1 MDTVMGTL
9 LGALRHNFAR
19 AAEPM
24 AAPPK
29 KEGQDNDGQVKDGQ
43 DKDGQVE
50 DGQVRDGEEDAN
62 QRYDPAQDAAEKTYH
77 AGEAAGRA
85 AAEAASSG
93 FTGPRK
99 HDPFKTGGLRV
110 YESDSGTVSV
120 GVGASSDGT
129 DHGVGAGLRLQW

>member
-24 AAPPK
+24 TAPPV
-29 KEGQDNDGQVKDGQ
+29 KEGQDKDGQDNDGQ
-43 DKDGQVE
+43 DK

-99 HDPFKTGGLRV
+99 HDPVKTGGLRV

-129 DHGVGAGLRLQW
+129 DHGVGAGLRLEW